1 MQNIA
6 AHYNNENYLG
16 KNKTITIMAYL
27 HVFTNEASPSDYSIH
42 EFYYGSRNTPSLQ
55 QEMYLCKR
63 ANAHFV
69 CGISIN
75 V

>member
-1 MQNIA
+1 
-6 AHYNNENYLG
+6 
-16 KNKTITIMAYL
+16 MAYL

-42 EFYYGSRNTPSLQ
+42 EFYYGSRNTLSLQ